1 MNTTDEYCIDCGQD
15 GPLRRERKS
24 MEFDIR
30 GETLHI
36 EVPLI
41 VCPSCGT
48 TEVEEGVDPAEIAF
62 AEYRKRK
69 RLLTP
74 KRVKEIRKGY
84 SLSQK
89 SFAALLGMS
98 EATINRYEGGGLQD
112 EAHDQ
117 AIRGCESL
125 DVMRDLLD
133 RRGNRLSSWQRKRV
147 EAALVG
153 EPKPR
158 RGITL
163 SGRCVSISNERERT
177 PQTGYREFDYL
188 RYVAVVVWL
197 CRHLSPVT
205 ATSLNKLLF
214 YVDFLHYKSEAV
226 SLTGSAYRRMQ
237 YGPVPAAYRD
247 RQQMMELEGF
257 IEAEEVQYKNDRT
270 GMEFSP
276 GPKADE
282 LDVEFSTRELKILEA
297 VCKAFRNVTPSEI
310 SDLSHKEKAWRDTE
324 EKALITYDKALDLS
338 LPALD

>member
-1 MNTTDEYCIDCGQD
+1 MSTTDEYCIICNQD
-15 GPLRRERKS
+15 GPLLHEQKFV
-24 MEFDIR
+24 EFDVR
-30 GETLHI
+30 GETLRFK
-36 EVPLI
+36 VPMQ

-48 TEVEEGVDPAEIAF
+48 TEVEQGVDPAEIAF
-62 AEYRKRK
+62 AKYRKRK

-74 KRVKEIRKGY
+74 ERVKEIRKQY

-89 SFAALLGMS
+89 AFAALLGMS

-117 AIRGCESL
+117 AIRACESA

-133 RRGNRLSSWQRKRV
+133 RRGDRLSERQRKRV
-147 EAALVG
+147 EAALAG
-153 EPKPR
+153 EPEPR

-163 SGRCVSISNERERT
+163 SGRPASMPKERT

-188 RYVAVVVWL
+188 RYAAVVVWL

-226 SLTGSAYRRMQ
+226 SLTGSAYRRVQ

-247 RQQMMELEGF
+247 CEQMMELDGF
-257 IEAEEVQYKNDRT
+257 IEAEEVQYRNSHT
-270 GMEFSP
+270 GMEFRA

-282 LDVEFSTRELKILEA
+282 LDVEFSTRELKVLQA
-297 VCKAFRNVTPSEI
+297 VAQTFKNVTPSEI
-310 SDLSHKEKAWRDTE
+310 RDLSHKEKAWQDTE
-324 EKALITYDKALDLS
+324 DKALITYDKAMDLS
-338 LPALD
+338 LPAPD